1 MQIKVKLFASLRN
14 QIGKKELD
22 LDISDQKNVRD
33 IIKVLN
39 LSEQDNFITM
49 INGVHCKLEHNLND
63 GDVLSIFPMI
73 AGG

>member
-22 LDISDQKNVRD
+22 MNISDRD
-33 IIKVLN
+33 KISDVLKVLD
-39 LSEQDNFITM
+39 LSEKENLITM
-49 INGVHCKLEHNLND
+49 VNGIHCKMDYALKN